1 MKNTAA
7 LLIAAVVFALA
18 GAAGA
23 QETITWYED
32 FQQASQVAGQQ
43 GRLLLLHFYSDDC
56 VPCVKVERN
65 VFSQPVVAQAIE
77 RSYVAVKVHVK
88 KQPQLATRYNVTQWP
103 TDVVVSPAGQEIF
116 RTVSPQSAQDY
127 VLFVSQIAAQ
137 AGVGI
142 KTDSLLPAA
151 RTAGANAAAGAFA
164 AAQTQA
170 QTYLQNNLPPPPGFA
185 AFNPAAPQAAPFV
198 TAPPAAAPTT
208 PTGQPFFQPSPEA
221 LQQAVAQPQ
230 PPANQQYQQNP
241 WVTPNQPAPAAAAA
255 AAPVF
260 AQPSAAPAFA
270 QQPAAAPPYS
280 AQPAGAQPAFAQP
293 IVQPAAA
300 GFAPPPSMA
309 APVAARQPEAI
320 PASIAPPT
328 SMEGYCPVT
337 LRDNAKW
344 VKGDRNFGAVHRG
357 RTYLFASAVE
367 QQKFL
372 ADPDAYSPTLSGCDT
387 VKYSQTG
394 QMIDGKRSFG
404 VKYGGKVYLFS
415 DLEARRTF
423 EADPARFAETAY
435 QAMRQSDLTGTR
447 LR

>member
-1 MKNTAA
+1 MKKTAA
-7 LLIAAVVFALA
+7 LFFAAVMLVFS
-18 GAAGA
+18 GAAEA
-23 QETITWYED
+23 QETITWFED

-43 GRLLLLHFYSDDC
+43 GRLVLLHFYSDDC

-137 AGVGI
+137 AGVGLQS
-142 KTDSLLPAA
+142 DSLLQAA
-151 RTAGANAAAGAFA
+151 RTTGANAAAGAYSA
-164 AAQTQA
+164 VQQQTQTFL
-170 QTYLQNNLPPPPGFA
+170 QQNNLPPPPGFA
-185 AFNPAAPQAAPFV
+185 AFNPSAPQAAPFV
-198 TAPPAAAPTT
+198 TAPPPAAAPTT

-230 PPANQQYQQNP
+230 PAASQQYQQNP
-241 WVTPNQPAPAAAAA
+241 WVTPNQPAPA
-255 AAPVF
+255 F
-260 AQPSAAPAFA
+260 DQPSAAPVFA
-270 QQPAAAPPYS
+270 QQPAAAAPY
-280 AQPAGAQPAFAQP
+280 APQPAAAQPAFVQP
-293 IVQPAAA
+293 NAQPAAA
-300 GFAPPPSMA
+300 GFAPAPPMA

-337 LRDNAKW
+337 LRDNARW

-357 RTYLFASAVE
+357 RTYLFASAAE

-387 VKYSQTG
+387 VKYSQSG

-447 LR
+447 YR